1 MNGERQENARAAR
14 RRLRKEAAIVREA
27 FLLRCYASG
36 DTMDQIAAKMELEF
50 GSCSLPHLYE
60 MLPRALARFADRLDA
75 QTVEQARAAYVLR
88 LETLLGAWM
97 PRALGLP
104 LDPASGEFL
113 PPDARIGELV
123 LKAMDRIAEVTGARE
138 RPKRGDINLNIQ
150 LPPDP
155 DSARRAIMAELAK
168 EAAKHEVIQ
177 GQLAAVGT
185 GLDQLTGGEDDDE
198 MPPPIGPADYEPQEA
213 EAA

>member
-1 MNGERQENARAAR
+1 MNGVRLENAAAAR
-14 RRLRKEAAIVREA
+14 RRLRKEAAIVREI

-36 DTMDQIAAKMELEF
+36 DTMEQIAVKMELEF
-50 GSCSLPHLYE
+50 GSCSVAHLYE
-60 MLPRALARFADRLDA
+60 MLPRALARFAARLDE
-75 QTVEQARAAYVLR
+75 QTVAEARASYVLR
-88 LETLLGAWM
+88 LESLLGAWM

-104 LDPASGEFL
+104 LGDDGANV

-123 LKAMDRIAEVTGARE
+123 LKALDRIAEVTGARE
-138 RPKRGDINLNIQ
+138 RPKRGDVHVNIQ
-150 LPPDP
+150 LPPDV

-168 EAAKHEVIQ
+168 EAEKHYVVE

-185 GLDQLTGGEDDDE
+185 GLDQLTGGGDAYDDE
-198 MPPPIGPADYEPQEA
+198 MPPPISARQE